1 MAGDTQA
8 MGLRDMYVKRL
19 QKKWEEKSPEER
31 AAVEAKTAQRYD
43 ANMARV
49 AAATELVD
57 AEWERSRAEHQAR
70 LDAEVLGGP
79 AGAHFW
85 GTVPDTVRP
94 SEAPRNPPSIKDELK
109 NSLRDLKDTAAGLA
123 DPKALLGIGSEFGP
137 DLDPEQRRDVVDG
150 ERAAREA
157 ARRPYLAPVRTTPVL
172 TRVATRGNAQFED
185 LANHLAQSG
194 LAARPDLVFG
204 VYRVP
209 DRLDPKMPGTE
220 AGRVVEW
227 DIVHVGAHAPS
238 ALAPAAPPRRDRFD
252 GEARWVGRR
261 KGDPAVLD
269 EDLALAWMAGAGIQ
283 PGQCLG
289 IAREIVMQ
297 GADSWFGGGE
307 LSGDSAD
314 VYARVQGV
322 SVIHTVGAAP
332 PPTGPIEVPFD
343 GVAGTH
349 VEVLNWSAVAMAV
362 HPRPQ
367 RLPEAPS
374 PFPYLPS
381 TPQEVLVAYLEIVGV
396 RPEDCFGAA
405 VTIDR
410 FFECREI
417 LNIREEQI
425 SLAHLKLTD
434 ATKLPC
440 ADGTYRRRLHAG
452 TRVVITYRD
461 GPAYVQGRQRW
472 LDYQRDVLFAR
483 LQHKTGARRPITDAY
498 DDLGAVGGALRRIE
512 RFDNAVERIASLR
525 SNDPAYIRFR
535 DQARYCMPLG

>member
-1 MAGDTQA
+1 
-8 MGLRDMYVKRL
+8 MYAKRL
-19 QKKWEEKSPEER
+19 QKKWDQKSPEEQ
-31 AAVEAKTAQRYD
+31 AAIEAEMAQRYA

-49 AAATELVD
+49 ATGTQLAD

-70 LDAEVLGGP
+70 LDAEVLAGP

-94 SEAPRNPPSIKDELK
+94 SEAARNPASIRDELK
-109 NSLRDLKDTAAGLA
+109 NSLRDLKETASNLA

-137 DLDPEQRRDVVDG
+137 DLDPEQRRQIVES
-150 ERAAREA
+150 ERAAREN
-157 ARRPYLAPVRTTPVL
+157 ARRPYLAPDRTTPVL
-172 TRVATRGNAQFED
+172 TRIATRGSAQFED
-185 LANHLAQSG
+185 LADHLARSG

-227 DIVHVGAHAPS
+227 DVVHEGVHMGVHAPS
-238 ALAPAAPPRRDRFD
+238 SPLPPAAPPRRDRFD
-252 GEARWVGRR
+252 GEARWVSRR
-261 KGDPAVLD
+261 KGDPSVLD

-289 IAREIVMQ
+289 IAREVVMQ
-297 GADSWFGGGE
+297 GSDSWFGGDE
-307 LSGDSAD
+307 LSSESAD

-322 SVIHTVGAAP
+322 SVIHTAGAAP
-332 PPTGPIEVPFD
+332 PPTGPIAVPFD

-349 VEVLNWSAVAMAV
+349 VEVLNWSAVAVAV

-367 RLPEAPS
+367 RLPETPS

-381 TPQEVLVAYLEIVGV
+381 TPQEMLVAYLEIVGV
-396 RPEDCFGAA
+396 RPADCFGAA

-417 LNIREEQI
+417 LNVKEDQI
-425 SLAHLKLTD
+425 SLAHLKWTD

-440 ADGTYRRRLHAG
+440 ADGTYRRRLHSG

-461 GPAYVQGRQRW
+461 SAAYAEGRQRW
-472 LDYQRDVLFAR
+472 LDYQRNVLFAR
-483 LQHKTGARRPITDAY
+483 LRQKTDARRPIADAY
-498 DDLGAVGGALRRIE
+498 DDLGAVGSALRRIE
-512 RFDNAVERIASLR
+512 RFDNAVERISSLR
-525 SNDPAYIRFR
+525 STDPAYIRFR
-535 DQARYCMPLG
+535 DQARYCMPL